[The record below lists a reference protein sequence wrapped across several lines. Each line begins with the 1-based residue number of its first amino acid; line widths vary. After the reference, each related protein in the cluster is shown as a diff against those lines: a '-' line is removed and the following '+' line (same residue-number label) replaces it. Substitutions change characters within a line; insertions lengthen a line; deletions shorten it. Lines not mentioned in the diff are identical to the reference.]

1 MDGAGVSGTSDKEL
15 EDRFEG
21 LNLVGEE
28 ETDLDF
34 SEEIDELIG
43 DVRWLLI
50 FRVHTTKPF
59 SHAAMFKQ
67 MRNAWASAQEV
78 TFKAKGENI
87 FLAQFHCLGD
97 WSRVMDGG
105 PWLFRGVALVMAEY
119 DGFTNVEE
127 YKLDRIPVWTLIQG
141 IPEGLMK
148 KKELAE
154 KVAKKVGEP
163 LVVVIVNEGKI
174 NPSKYLRAR
183 VHLDLNK
190 PLVRFVPIT
199 LEERKKYPV
208 QYERLPVFA
217 DPFLFILDIWIYRL
231 FLLHGSSSLTLVGK
245 RALVPVPE
253 ALLYRKTNRYKRFG
267 TKGPPSLVPV
277 HYTPVLKG
285 PPRWLP
291 GECRLGTFGTGL

>member
-1 MDGAGVSGTSDKEL
+1 MADQAGTPVAEPSIPATDHEKQDGSIGIGMDGAGGSGTSEFDKEL

-28 ETDLDF
+28 EKDLDF

-43 DVRWLLI
+43 EVRWLVIL
-50 FRVHTTKPF
+50 RVHTTKPF

-67 MRNAWASAQEV
+67 MRNSWASAQEV
-78 TFKAKGENI
+78 TFKAKSENL

-97 WSRVMDGG
+97 WSRVDGG
-105 PWLFRGVALVMAEY
+105 SWLFRGAALVMVEY

-127 YKLDRIPVWTLIQG
+127 YKLDKIPVWTRIQG

-163 LVVVIVNEGKI
+163 PVVVIVNEGKI

-190 PLVRFVPIT
+190 PLVQFVPIT
-199 LEERKKYPV
+199 LKERKKYHV
-208 QYERLPVFA
+208 QYERLPVF
-217 DPFLFILDIWIYRL
+217 LQVLWTY
-231 FLLHGSSSLTLVGK
+231 
-245 RALVPVPE
+245 
-253 ALLYRKTNRYKRFG
+253 
-267 TKGPPSLVPV
+267 GPRSD
-277 HYTPVLKG
+277 G
-285 PPRWLP
+285 MR
-291 GECRLGTFGTGL
+291 